1 MGDWEDWVDVVVTS
15 LAPAVF
21 ISAIA
26 FVWAKINHKKQKAD
40 LSDKR
45 YKFYQRFKEYWLATQ
60 DRNNHEPTLEDLFP
74 FAKEAAFLF
83 GKDVQDHILSL
94 SGKRHKGSS
103 LFPDEDFTLPFR
115 KYLDLP

>member
-1 MGDWEDWVDVVVTS
+1 MGDWEDWVDVLVTS
-15 LAPAVF
+15 LSPAILLF
-21 ISAIA
+21 TIA
-26 FVWAKINHKKQKAD
+26 FVWSRINRRKEKAD
-40 LSDKR
+40 FFDRR
-45 YKFYQRFKEYWLATQ
+45 YKFYQRFKEFWLATQ
-60 DRNNHEPTLEDLFP
+60 DNNHELTLEDLFP

-103 LFPDEDFTLPFR
+103 LFPDEDFTQPFR